1 MQNGMLLGLFK
12 NKTNN
17 MNIYRKSLFEF
28 NTRRLYIDIRKLE
41 DCLFSRR
48 NGYQGFI
55 LFGYSI
61 LIIIG
66 KRY

>member
-1 MQNGMLLGLFK
+1 MYYK
-12 NKTNN
+12 P
-17 MNIYRKSLFEF
+17 SLFTI
-28 NTRRLYIDIRKLE
+28 NKRYLYLDIRKLE

>member
-1 MQNGMLLGLFK
+1 MYKQ
-12 NKTNN
+12 
-17 MNIYRKSLFEF
+17 SLFTI
-28 NTRRLYIDIRKLE
+28 NKRYLYLDIRKLE
-41 DCLFSRR
+41 HCIFSRR
-48 NGYQGFI
+48 MGYNGFR